1 LNFRRE
7 RRKRGKKYSK
17 KERQS
22 AFMCL
27 GFTCYPK
34 YWRKAKTIS
43 SLQKKEEAKGFILLY
58 DEDEENRL
66 K

>member
-1 LNFRRE
+1 
-7 RRKRGKKYSK
+7 
-17 KERQS
+17 
-22 AFMCL
+22 MCL
-27 GFTCYPK
+27 GFNCYPK